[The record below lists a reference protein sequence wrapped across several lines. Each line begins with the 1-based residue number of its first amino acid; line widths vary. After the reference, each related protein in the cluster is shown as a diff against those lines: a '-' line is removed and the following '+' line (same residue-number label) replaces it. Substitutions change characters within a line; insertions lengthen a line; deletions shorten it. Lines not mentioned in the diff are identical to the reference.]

1 MRFINSGLATTAA
14 LVAIAGPGC
23 GTSSTSSSDE
33 IRESIDAY
41 RQATEKR
48 DGDAA
53 CEQLSRSL
61 QLQVLRAAGPRGGGQ
76 AMCARVLTRAL
87 RARTDTAAPPPFE
100 VVSVHVTDNRA
111 TAATQRRTGNVTVKS
126 RLDLVRE
133 NDQWRLNAF
142 GAPRSP
148 DGRRVLTV
156 PSEAMQPTLKVRS
169 SVLLDDKA
177 YTSRR
182 PAIGDIVAFHPP
194 KGADTNECGSA
205 RVSLGR
211 LCARGTP
218 AASPVTFLKR
228 IVAGPGD
235 RVAIRDGH
243 TIRNGHRAAEPF
255 VAECADGTGCDF
267 TDAITVPS
275 DQYYVLGDNRGESA
289 DSRFWGAV
297 PAAWIIGKVEV
308 AP

>member
-1 MRFINSGLATTAA
+1 MRVITSGLAPIAA
-14 LVAIAGPGC
+14 LVAIACLGC
-23 GTSSTSSSDE
+23 GSSSMSSSNE
-33 IRESIDAY
+33 VRQSIDAY
-41 RQATEKR
+41 RQATDKR

-53 CEQLSRSL
+53 SQQLSSSL
-61 QLQVLRAAGPRGGGQ
+61 QLQVLRAAGPQGGGQ

-87 RARTDTAAPPPFE
+87 KAHTDTAAPPPFE
-100 VVSVHVTDNRA
+100 VVSVHVNGSRA
-111 TAATQRRTGNVTVKS
+111 TAATQHRTGNITVKS

-133 NDQWRLNAF
+133 NDHWRLNAF
-142 GAPRSP
+142 GTPRSA

-194 KGADTNECGSA
+194 KGADTNECGST
-205 RVSLGR
+205 RMSLGR

-255 VAECADGTGCDF
+255 VAECTEGAGCNF

-275 DQYYVLGDNRGESA
+275 GQYYVLGDNRGESD

-297 PAAWIIGKVEV
+297 PAAWIIGRVET

>member
-1 MRFINSGLATTAA
+1 MRLITSGLAVTAA
-14 LVAIAGPGC
+14 IGAIAGLGC
-23 GTSSTSSSDE
+23 GGSSASSSE
-33 IRESIDAY
+33 EVRQSIDAY
-41 RQATEKR
+41 RQATDKR

-53 CEQLSRSL
+53 CKQLSSSL
-61 QLQVLRAAGPRGGGQ
+61 QLQVLRAAGTKGGGQ
-76 AMCARVLTRAL
+76 TACSRVLTRAL
-87 RARTDTAAPPPFE
+87 KARTAPPAFE
-100 VVSVHVTDNRA
+100 VVSVHVNGNRA
-111 TAATQRRTGNVTVKS
+111 TAATQHRTGSVTVTS
-126 RLDLVRE
+126 PLDLVRE
-133 NDQWRLNAF
+133 NGHWRLNAF
-142 GAPRSP
+142 GTPRSP

-169 SVLLDDKA
+169 LVVLDDKA
-177 YTSRR
+177 YGSRR

-194 KGADTNECGSA
+194 KGADTNQCGSA

-218 AASPVTFLKR
+218 TASPVTFLKR

-235 RVAIRDGH
+235 RVAVRGGH

-255 VAECADGTGCDF
+255 VAECADGVGCDF

-275 DQYYVLGDNRGESA
+275 GQYYVLGDNRGASD

-297 PAAWIIGKVEV
+297 PATWLIGKVEA

>member
-1 MRFINSGLATTAA
+1 MRHITSGLAATAA
-14 LVAIAGPGC
+14 LFAIACPGC
-23 GTSSTSSSDE
+23 GSSSTSSSNE
-33 IRESIDAY
+33 VRQSIDAY

-53 CEQLSRSL
+53 CEQLSSSL

-76 AMCARVLTRAL
+76 ARCARVLTRAL
-87 RARTDTAAPPPFE
+87 KARTDTAAPPPFE
-100 VVSVHVTDNRA
+100 VVSVHVNGNRA
-111 TAATQRRTGNVTVKS
+111 TAAAQHRTGNVTVKS

-133 NDQWRLNAF
+133 NDHWRLNAF
-142 GAPRSP
+142 GTPRSA

-156 PSEAMQPTLKVRS
+156 PSEAMQPILKVRS

-205 RVSLGR
+205 PVSLER

-218 AASPVTFLKR
+218 AASPVIFLKR

-243 TIRNGHRAAEPF
+243 TIRNGHRATEPF
-255 VAECADGTGCDF
+255 VAECADGAGCNF

-275 DQYYVLGDNRGESA
+275 GQYYVLGDNRGESD

-297 PAAWIIGKVEV
+297 PAAWIIGKVET